1 MPVLSNARHERFAQ
15 EIAGGENI
23 TNAHE
28 KAGYKRHEGNAS
40 TLAGH
45 PDIKARVEEIR
56 AKVVAKMAITAESLA
71 EEASELQRLA
81 AADKQYGPA
90 NAALKLKAELLG
102 KYVQRKE
109 DVTPR
114 RNQKQIDTRIL
125 ELLRAGQEAG
135 TIGVVGGAGAIPEG
149 DEAIPNVPGHGTA

>member
-1 MPVLSNARHERFAQ
+1 MPVLTNTRRERFAQ
-15 EIAGGENI
+15 LLASGE
-23 TNAHE
+23 TRTDAYE
-28 KAGYKRHEGNAS
+28 KAGFVRHEGNAS
-40 TLAGH
+40 TLADN
-45 PDIKARVEEIR
+45 PEVKARVEEIR

-81 AADKQYGPA
+81 SADKQYGPA

-135 TIGVVGGAGAIPEG
+135 TIGTIGGAGASSEG
-149 DEAIPNVPGHGTA
+149 DEAIPNVSGHGTA